1 MDERLAEY
9 VAAKLKELGYKNV
22 ESNCGTVWYEDADG
36 NTWSLCP
43 QPCEPD
49 GMTKV
54 DRALM
59 DAQRV
64 AEDLSDE
71 LALERGLL

>member
-1 MDERLAEY
+1 MDERIAEY
-9 VAAKLKELGYKNV
+9 IAAKLKELGYKNV

-36 NTWSLCP
+36 NMWSLCP

-54 DRALM
+54 DHALL

-71 LALERGLL
+71 LELERVLL

>member
-1 MDERLAEY
+1 MDERLTECI
-9 VAAKLKELGYKNV
+9 AAKLKELGYKNI

-43 QPCEPD
+43 QLCEPD
-49 GMTKV
+49 GITKA
-54 DRALM
+54 DHALL
-59 DAQRV
+59 DAQRA

-71 LALERGLL
+71 LAPERGLL